1 MIVKFNITAKTP
13 TKDGGIKHH
22 KVQVVY
28 THVKR
33 KRAKEIKQQHP
44 GALVLKFTADL

>member
-13 TKDGGIKHH
+13 TKNGGIKHH

-28 THVKR
+28 KHVKR
-33 KRAKEIKQQHP
+33 SKAKQLKESHP
-44 GALVLKFTADL
+44 GALVLRFDAAL